1 MKILILSPRLP
12 HAHAYSGIQMIYQRM
27 IRLLNRGHQVGLA
40 CYVDEE
46 QDGPYKSQVTPD
58 LSDIEYLPPPLLNR
72 LLPAAFTSGRY
83 SVPSSFF
90 RYHSTHMNRLVGDMV
105 ARTGYDVVIA
115 EFTAM
120 AQCLVHNPFLP
131 AVRTIVSCHDSP
143 TLGSRRQMD
152 LMEASLTWGRQW
164 MEYRHMRM
172 LEFGLY
178 RRMDRVLTLTSQ
190 ERFDLLEEDPT
201 LSITTVVPG
210 LSHQV
215 FRAMEELPKE
225 HCITITGR
233 FSSDQS
239 QYGCLWFLRSVWPI
253 LRVLDPIVKLYLVGR
268 DPSPEMRRHAK
279 RDERIIVTGAVQ
291 DLRPFL
297 AKSKVYVCPVLS
309 GSGVRGKILE
319 AMAMNLPVVSTTI
332 ASEGIPVDQGS
343 NAFLAD
349 APDVMAGYID
359 MLLRDPDKQKLMGAR
374 ARKAV
379 ETWFDWDN
387 SMDNLE
393 RVLQEVVSKRSY
405 HSVS

>member
-1 MKILILSPRLP
+1 MKVLILSPRLP

-27 IRLLNRGHQVGLA
+27 VRLLQRGHDVGLA
-40 CYVDEE
+40 CYIDEE
-46 QDGPYKSQVTPD
+46 YDGPYKSRLNPD
-58 LSDIEYLPPPLLNR
+58 LLEVEYLPAPMLNR
-72 LLPAAFTSGRY
+72 MLPAAFTSGRY

-90 RYHSTHMNRLVGDMV
+90 RYHSQHMNRLVGDMV
-105 ARTGYDVVIA
+105 ARSGYDVVIA

-131 AVRTIVSCHDSP
+131 AVRKIASCHDSP
-143 TLGSRRQMD
+143 TLGARRQMD
-152 LMEASLTWGRQW
+152 LLEAGLRWGQQW
-164 MEYRHMRM
+164 VQYRHMRM

-178 RRMDRVLTLTSQ
+178 RRLDRVLTLTSQ

-210 LSHQV
+210 LIHQ
-215 FRAMEELPKE
+215 AYHAIDELPKE

-253 LRVLDPIVKLYLVGR
+253 LRQKDPKVKLYLVGR
-268 DPSPEMRRHAK
+268 DPSPEMRRHAR
-279 RDERIIVTGAVQ
+279 RDERIIVTGPVQ

-297 AKSKVYVCPVLS
+297 AKSRVYVCPVLT

-319 AMAMNLPVVSTTI
+319 AMAMNLPVVSTTVG
-332 ASEGIPVDQGS
+332 AEGIPVDQGS

-349 APDVMAGYID
+349 APDVMANFIE
-359 MLLRDPDKQKLMGAR
+359 MLLHDPEKQKQMGQR

-379 ETWFDWDN
+379 QTSFDWDS
-387 SMDNLE
+387 SMDHLE
-393 RVLQEVVSKRSY
+393 RVLTDVVSKRSY
-405 HSVS
+405 HNVA

>member
-27 IRLLNRGHQVGLA
+27 VRLLMRGHQVGLA
-40 CYVDEE
+40 CYIDEE
-46 QDGPYKSQVTPD
+46 QDGPYKSQVNPD
-58 LSDIEYLPPPLLNR
+58 LCEVEFLPAPLLNR
-72 LLPAAFTSGRY
+72 ILPSAFISGRY
-83 SVPSSFF
+83 SAPSSFF

-115 EFTAM
+115 EFSAM
-120 AQCLVHNPFLP
+120 AQCLIHNPFLP

-152 LMEASLTWGRQW
+152 LMDASLRWGRQW
-164 MEYRHMRM
+164 VQYRHMRM
-172 LEFGLY
+172 LEFGMY
-178 RRMDRVLTLTSQ
+178 RRLDRILTLTSQ

-215 FRAMEELPKE
+215 YHPIENLPKE
-225 HCITITGR
+225 HCVTITGR

-239 QYGCLWFLRSVWPI
+239 QYGCLWFLRSVWP
-253 LRVLDPIVKLYLVGR
+253 LVRSMDSTVKLYLVGR
-268 DPSPEMRRHAK
+268 DPTPEMRRHAK
-279 RDERIIVTGAVQ
+279 RDNRVIVTGAVQ

-319 AMAMNLPVVSTTI
+319 AMAMNLPIITTTI
-332 ASEGIPVDQGS
+332 AAEGIPVDQGS

-349 APDVMAGYID
+349 SPEVMAGFID
-359 MLLRDPDKQKLMGAR
+359 MLLQDPEKRDTMGKR
-374 ARKAV
+374 ARNAV
-379 ETWFDWDN
+379 ETWFDWES
-387 SMDNLE
+387 SMNDLE
-393 RVLQEVVSKRSY
+393 RVLHEVVSKRSF
-405 HSVS
+405 HNVA

>member
-225 HCITITGR
+225 HCIIITGR

>member
-12 HAHAYSGIQMIYQRM
+12 HAHAYSGTQMIYQRM
-27 IRLLNRGHQVGLA
+27 VRLMARGHEVGLA
-40 CYVDEE
+40 CFVDEE
-46 QDGPYKSQVTPD
+46 QDGPYKSQVNPD
-58 LSDIEYLPPPLLNR
+58 LLEVEYLPPPLLNR

-83 SVPSSFF
+83 SAPSSFF
-90 RYHSTHMNRLVGDMV
+90 RYHSRHMNRLVGDMV

-120 AQCLVHNPFLP
+120 AQCLIHNPFLP
-131 AVRTIVSCHDSP
+131 AVRRIASCHDSP

-152 LMEASLTWGRQW
+152 LLEANLNWGRQW
-164 MEYRHMRM
+164 VEYRHMRM

-178 RRMDRVLTLTSQ
+178 RRMDRVLTLTAQ

-215 FRAMEELPKE
+215 FHPVADLPKE

-253 LRVLDPIVKLYLVGR
+253 LRNLDPKVKLYLVGR

-279 RDERIIVTGAVQ
+279 RDDRVIVTGAVQ

-332 ASEGIPVDQGS
+332 GAEGIPVEQGR

-349 APDVMAGYID
+349 SPDVMAGLIE
-359 MLLRDPDKQKLMGAR
+359 MILHDPAKQQSMGEQAR
-374 ARKAV
+374 LAV
-379 ETWFDWDN
+379 ENGFNWDT
-387 SMDNLE
+387 SMDHLE

-405 HSVS
+405 HKVA